1 MCINRQFEK
10 SAGGEAVCG
19 FFLAK
24 GAEMMQKILNLI
36 GLVGQSCAGKNMVA
50 DFLEEKGYAVIDADK
65 VAHTVL
71 QEQCEAVI
79 ARFSPHAAKR
89 GLQLRTQEGALN
101 RKALSVLLFSEPALL
116 AEHEAFILPKI
127 EERIRFLIKD
137 ALTECPN
144 RPIVLNA
151 PTLHKTSLTPECSFI
166 LYIKAPF
173 FIRLI
178 RGRKRDNIP
187 LCRLIAR
194 FLQQKDFF
202 AQYLLQNADIVS
214 VVNAHS
220 VQSLRKKS
228 SAYCA
233 KRVFEG
239 SYGTKENFMGYPFG
253 KLIRID
259 YFRYCTIFIF
269 TVAK

>member
-1 MCINRQFEK
+1 MTK
-10 SAGGEAVCG
+10 
-19 FFLAK
+19 K
-24 GAEMMQKILNLI
+24 TPNLI

-71 QEQCEAVI
+71 QEQSDAVI
-79 ARFSPHAAKR
+79 SLFSPYAEKQ
-89 GLQLRTQEGALN
+89 GLRLRAQDGALD
-101 RKALSVLLFSEPALL
+101 RKALSVLLFSDPALL

-127 EERIRFLIKD
+127 EARIRSLIN
-137 ALTECPN
+137 AAVIEQPN

-178 RGRKRDNIP
+178 RGKKRDNIP

-202 AQYLLQNADIVS
+202 AQYLSQNADIVS
-214 VVNAHS
+214 VVNAGS
-220 VQSLRKKS
+220 VQALRKKIEHILRE
-228 SAYCA
+228 
-233 KRVFEG
+233 KGF
-239 SYGTKENFMGYPFG
+239 
-253 KLIRID
+253 
-259 YFRYCTIFIF
+259 
-269 TVAK
+269 

>member
-1 MCINRQFEK
+1 MTK
-10 SAGGEAVCG
+10 
-19 FFLAK
+19 K
-24 GAEMMQKILNLI
+24 TPNLI

-71 QEQCEAVI
+71 QEQSDAVI
-79 ARFSPHAAKR
+79 SLFSPYAEK
-89 GLQLRTQEGALN
+89 QELRLRAQDGALD
-101 RKALSVLLFSEPALL
+101 RKALSVLLFSDSALL

-127 EERIRFLIKD
+127 EARIRSLINT
-137 ALTECPN
+137 AVTERPN

-178 RGRKRDNIP
+178 RGKKRDNIP

-214 VVNAHS
+214 VVNARS
-220 VQSLRKKS
+220 VQSLRKKIE
-228 SAYCA
+228 
-233 KRVFEG
+233 RVLREKGF
-239 SYGTKENFMGYPFG
+239 
-253 KLIRID
+253 
-259 YFRYCTIFIF
+259 
-269 TVAK
+269 

>member
-1 MCINRQFEK
+1 MTK
-10 SAGGEAVCG
+10 
-19 FFLAK
+19 K
-24 GAEMMQKILNLI
+24 TPNLI

-71 QEQCEAVI
+71 QEQSDAVI
-79 ARFSPHAAKR
+79 SLFSPYAEK
-89 GLQLRTQEGALN
+89 QELRLRAQDGALD
-101 RKALSVLLFSEPALL
+101 RKALSVLLFSDSALL

-127 EERIRFLIKD
+127 EARIRSLINT
-137 ALTECPN
+137 AVIEQPN

-178 RGRKRDNIP
+178 RGKKRDNIP

-214 VVNAHS
+214 VVNARS
-220 VQSLRKKS
+220 VQSLRRKIE
-228 SAYCA
+228 
-233 KRVFEG
+233 RVLREKGF
-239 SYGTKENFMGYPFG
+239 
-253 KLIRID
+253 
-259 YFRYCTIFIF
+259 
-269 TVAK
+269 